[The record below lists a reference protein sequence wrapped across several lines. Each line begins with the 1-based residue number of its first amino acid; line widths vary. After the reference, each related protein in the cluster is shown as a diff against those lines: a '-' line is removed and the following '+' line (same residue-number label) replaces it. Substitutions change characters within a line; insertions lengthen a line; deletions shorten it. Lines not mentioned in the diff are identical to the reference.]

1 MLLSAIPLFNTSC
14 LLDPNTVFVE
24 RRDTLSVHDTLKVTN
39 IVKVHDTLIVRVHDT
54 LKITNT
60 LYIHDTLKVQVH
72 DTLRVHD
79 STFVYKDTL
88 RFHDTTKVHDTLRIH
103 DTLRL
108 HDTTKVH
115 DTLHVHDTL
124 RLHDTTKVHDTLRVR
139 DTLRL
144 HDTLRVH
151 DTTTVYDTVKT
162 FGTNTIS
169 SDLVGSWS
177 GTVNGKNITLTI
189 VTEQVAY
196 AFSYTANIG
205 SDSYYGKIQT
215 FSSNIAHCVYMYGP
229 GMIGE
234 TANWMISISN
244 NVMTLQQS
252 GYAMFPTMQAFTLTR
267 IF

>member
-1 MLLSAIPLFNTSC
+1 MRKIILFVLLSAIPLFNTSC

-88 RFHDTTKVHDTLRIH
+88 RFHDTTKVHDTL
-103 DTLRL
+103 
-108 HDTTKVH
+108 
-115 DTLHVHDTL
+115 HVRDTL